1 VAQARAVAVALA
13 VRGGTRRALERRMP
27 IVSRLAIAAV
37 LTALGAR
44 TASAQVAGVIAPPP
58 APPPQAPPAVAAAAT
73 PSTSAA
79 ARRDSLA
86 LAQRLDIQAWVDSAA
101 GALARGEPASTVPLA
116 PPTTAP
122 SPAPSPA
129 PDSTQRPTPRSRRP
143 TPPRR
148 PLGTARPDDALVL
161 QGRDTHV
168 TAR

>member
-27 IVSRLAIAAV
+27 IVSRLAIAAAV

-58 APPPQAPPAVAAAAT
+58 APPPQAPPAVAAVAT
-73 PSTSAA
+73 PSAA

-122 SPAPSPA
+122 SPAP
-129 PDSTQRPTPRSRRP
+129 DSTQRPTPRSRRP